1 MWSGLVLIWLFGI
14 VTLPSVMMC
23 SGIINDF
30 ATIVTD
36 SIISASVS
44 DFILPIKH
52 IIIVIVVIKFS
63 PA

>member
-1 MWSGLVLIWLFGI
+1 
-14 VTLPSVMMC
+14 MC

-36 SIISASVS
+36 SRISAAVS

-52 IIIVIVVIKFS
+52 IIIVIIVIKFS
-63 PA
+63 PAERSVGSRRLSRVTVSQPAVD